1 MSENNL
7 NEEVNFKLFLN
18 IDLLKS
24 LNKTKENSYR
34 CIIDI

>member
-1 MSENNL
+1 MNENN
-7 NEEVNFKLFLN
+7 EDVNFKLFLN

-24 LNKTKENSYR
+24 LTKTKENSYR